1 MSNNYSDILSA
12 LMAPLNGAIG
22 VPTLMYGDNSTNT
35 DVPQASDSFL
45 AISFMPSNSE
55 SPTVSGAGH
64 EIDDGFL
71 QIMVATPKNK
81 GAFPNMAIVDT
92 IRALYPRYARLVKDD
107 VEVNIRKVEVA
118 SGRHLNESHYGVPVS
133 VYYRVVG

>member
-12 LMAPLNGAIG
+12 LMAPLNGATG
-22 VPTLMYGDNSTNT
+22 VPSLIYGDNRVGTPEAT
-35 DVPQASDSFL
+35 DSFL
-45 AISFMPSNSE
+45 ATAFMPSNSE

-71 QIMVATPKNK
+71 QIMVATPK
-81 GAFPNMAIVDT
+81 GHGSFPNMAIVDT

-107 VEVNIRKVEVA
+107 IEVNIRKVEVA